1 MRAISSFGNALHNYC
16 LHHWGQGVFSIR
28 FSLPAPFALHT
39 ERGSMDYRNKL
50 DKMDRHLADNPKDY
64 QTVISR
70 MKVYSKYVDSERRK
84 RINER
89 LKNVA
94 KYRRELNEERA

>member
-1 MRAISSFGNALHNYC
+1 
-16 LHHWGQGVFSIR
+16 
-28 FSLPAPFALHT
+28 
-39 ERGSMDYRNKL
+39 MDYIKKL
-50 DKMDRHLADNPKDY
+50 ERMDAHLKEHPKDY

-70 MKVYSKYVDSERRK
+70 LKTYSKAVDYERRR

-94 KYRRELNEERA
+94 KYRREDNEQS